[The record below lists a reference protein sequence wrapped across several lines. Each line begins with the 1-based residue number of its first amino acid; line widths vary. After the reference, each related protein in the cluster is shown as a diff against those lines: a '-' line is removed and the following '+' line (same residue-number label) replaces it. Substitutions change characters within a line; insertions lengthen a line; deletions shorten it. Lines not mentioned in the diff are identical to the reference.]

1 MSAAADGEK
10 LALGFDNFSI
20 RGWGWKAPRLLE
32 FAAEQKCDGV
42 LFSDLDVY
50 ESHGAGHLEEVRKLA
65 EDLGLFIHAG
75 TGGICPTSGSFKDK
89 WGNAEEHLR
98 VCLKVAKALKTNV
111 VRCYLG
117 GGRDR
122 SSEGGIRARIADTV
136 AVLKKV
142 RSEALDLGVKFGV
155 ENHAGDMQA
164 HELRDLIEEAGTDY
178 VGATI
183 DAGNAAWTLEDPVV
197 NLEILAPYAV
207 SGGIRDTMV
216 WNTEN
221 GVKAQWKA
229 IGEGNVDMATYFR
242 KWKELCPQ
250 VPVVLEIISEYGKGI
265 DWKKPEFWELFPEA
279 KAGEFA
285 RFLKMAE
292 SGRAV
297 DGFKAEGDRD
307 EAMRKFQ
314 MAELTRSITACR
326 QRFGIGRR
334 A

>member
-1 MSAAADGEK
+1 
-10 LALGFDNFSI
+10 
-20 RGWGWKAPRLLE
+20 
-32 FAAEQKCDGV
+32 
-42 LFSDLDVY
+42 
-50 ESHGAGHLEEVRKLA
+50 
-65 EDLGLFIHAG
+65 
-75 TGGICPTSGSFKDK
+75 
-89 WGNAEEHLR
+89 
-98 VCLKVAKALKTNV
+98 
-111 VRCYLG
+111 
-117 GGRDR
+117 
-122 SSEGGIRARIADTV
+122 RARIADTV